1 MCYFE
6 FTRILRRVNGV
17 FTAYR
22 LHFDWQAA
30 HLLRGCKPTTNGC
43 FVGGE
48 AGGGGMR
55 RGGKGGIKEGRQ

>member
-48 AGGGGMR
+48 AGGGG
-55 RGGKGGIKEGRQ
+55 GH